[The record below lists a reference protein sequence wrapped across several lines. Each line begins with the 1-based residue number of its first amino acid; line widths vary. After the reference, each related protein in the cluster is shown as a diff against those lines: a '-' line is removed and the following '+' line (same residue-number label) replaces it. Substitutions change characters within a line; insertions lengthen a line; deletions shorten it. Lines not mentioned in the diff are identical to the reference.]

1 MAMIHF
7 GLSQAIMSLPWQVK
21 KSNSVAIVRDFSV
34 IVILCVLHA
43 VMDYNGDGGNELLV
57 GSEDYDI
64 RIFAKD
70 EILSEITETE
80 AVTSLTSIQGERKPQ
95 GFTNNKSKFID
106 AAAWSTGTVGSCSYS
121 LEFICR
127 KILNSTYF

>member
-1 MAMIHF
+1 MCF
-7 GLSQAIMSLPWQVK
+7 PFV
-21 KSNSVAIVRDFSV
+21 
-34 IVILCVLHA
+34 

-80 AVTSLTSIQGERKPQ
+80 AVTALTSIQGERGNLKDNQVLPT
-95 GFTNNKSKFID
+95 TNLNCRRRKCRLLLRCSSSKS
-106 AAAWSTGTVGSCSYS
+106 
-121 LEFICR
+121 
-127 KILNSTYF
+127 

>member
-1 MAMIHF
+1 M
-7 GLSQAIMSLPWQVK
+7 G
-21 KSNSVAIVRDFSV
+21 DFSV
-34 IVILCVLHA
+34 KKCFPFP

-80 AVTSLTSIQGERKPQ
+80 AVTALTSIQGERSNLK
-95 GFTNNKSKFID
+95 
-106 AAAWSTGTVGSCSYS
+106 V
-121 LEFICR
+121 
-127 KILNSTYF
+127 